1 MRIKL
6 HQELFDNSL
15 YFKFQPHRRRS
26 FLKAFWDTFQQS
38 HTHTFLKIDIVQGC
52 CNVPHTITKKSEMCI
67 NGISNSILKWALVK
81 LAQILLWACP
91 SFPLLQ
97 ECPLHL
103 ECLCT
108 NKRKILYTFHI
119 ILHLYS
125 HSFIMF
131 NVHFDYY
138 LSFPSIYLPN
148 KLAFPDS
155 FHFGIFFW
163 RGLVNRVV
171 LCCS

>member
-1 MRIKL
+1 M
-6 HQELFDNSL
+6 S
-15 YFKFQPHRRRS
+15 FKFQPHRRRS
-26 FLKAFWDTFQQS
+26 FLKAFWDAFQQS
-38 HTHTFLKIDIVQGC
+38 HTHSIRLTLCKV
-52 CNVPHTITKKSEMCI
+52 VAMYHTITKKFEMCI

-119 ILHLYS
+119 ILHLYF
-125 HSFIMF
+125 HSYIMF
-131 NVHFDYY
+131 YIHFDFL

-148 KLAFPDS
+148 KLAFPLA
-155 FHFGIFFW
+155 FFW

>member
-38 HTHTFLKIDIVQGC
+38 HTHSIRLTLCKV
-52 CNVPHTITKKSEMCI
+52 VAMYHTITKKSKMCI

-119 ILHLYS
+119 ILHFCTLI
-125 HSFIMF
+125 HSYCLMFILI
-131 NVHFDYY
+131 NIYHFQVFIC
-138 LSFPSIYLPN
+138 LTS
-148 KLAFPDS
+148 
-155 FHFGIFFW
+155 
-163 RGLVNRVV
+163 
-171 LCCS
+171 

>member
-1 MRIKL
+1 MVYRFDCFKKGVLWICNINLLRIKL
-6 HQELFDNSL
+6 SQELFDNSL

-38 HTHTFLKIDIVQGC
+38 HTHSIRLTLCKVVAMYHHHYQKVR
-52 CNVPHTITKKSEMCI
+52 NVHKW
-67 NGISNSILKWALVK
+67 ISNSILKWALVK

-119 ILHLYS
+119 ILRLYS

-131 NVHFDYY
+131 NVEVE
-138 LSFPSIYLPN
+138 S
-148 KLAFPDS
+148 
-155 FHFGIFFW
+155 
-163 RGLVNRVV
+163 NRI
-171 LCCS
+171 